1 MYLMMKQQVRNL
13 MLLKAKCFKA
23 MGLQY
28 IFVCCGFLFSMQV
41 ISNESPVLK
50 AQSPLIFTD
59 ERTLLGS
66 YKVLSLNDQQLKL
79 LDLLGVASFIGI
91 DSEQE
96 KQLLSNLSQTLSPE
110 LLAQALSALSTPIF
124 TYMLEKEHKAAGEQ
138 SEQQAYQEKLTQ
150 QKVSPVRLQLMKD
163 LLNANQVIPLLK
175 ASGHRDADESLLI
188 GFYLYSYRYTLNTSI
203 SAYIKVFEDSAV
215 KQVIERI
222 KQSLILIKGSGE

>member
-1 MYLMMKQQVRNL
+1 MYLMMKQQGLNL
-13 MLLKAKCFKA
+13 IALKVKYFKII
-23 MGLQY
+23 GPHF
-28 IFVCCGFLFSMQV
+28 IFGCLGFLFSMQV
-41 ISNESPVLK
+41 ISNESPVSK
-50 AQSPLIFTD
+50 APSSLMFTD

-66 YKVLSLNDQQLKL
+66 HKVLSLNDQQLNL

-91 DSEQE
+91 DSKQE
-96 KQLLSNLSQTLSPE
+96 KQLLSNLSKTISPE
-110 LLAQALSALSTPIF
+110 LLAQALNALSKPIF

-138 SEQQAYQEKLTQ
+138 TEQQAYQEKLTQ

-175 ASGHRDADESLLI
+175 ASGHHDADESLLI

-203 SAYIKVFEDSAV
+203 SAYIKVFEDAAV

-222 KQSLILIKGSGE
+222 TQSLILIKDNEE